1 MSKSEALEFLEHDIN
16 GQVDNGKA
24 NEQAAITAYD
34 KSEMPSE
41 LVYFVPCKQFQMPDE
56 KGAPFDNPYLS
67 KLILI
72 SGDMKKKELKDR
84 YKVNESS
91 ETFFID
97 ETVPK
102 DDIANE
108 LTKILPVDVT
118 ATTQRGLPTVNGMT
132 TRIPEATTTRT
143 DKPGSSTVTVGTTE
157 QVQTIPV
164 VTRSTSRPITTTNP
178 DTSSATT
185 TEPNVVTTICSYV
198 IFKQFINANSHLEPP
213 RYRHHLVRLV
223 DNVGIN
229 PGSFFNKSSSQVFY
243 NSFREL
249 KSDGYYE
256 ASEHDGRSDYHLVD
270 LAGRDLNEPGH
281 SRNQLDFKL

>member
-1 MSKSEALEFLEHDIN
+1 
-16 GQVDNGKA
+16 
-24 NEQAAITAYD
+24 
-34 KSEMPSE
+34 
-41 LVYFVPCKQFQMPDE
+41 MPDE

-84 YKVNESS
+84 YKVNETS

-118 ATTQRGLPTVNGMT
+118 ATTQRVLPTVNGMT
-132 TRIPEATTTRT
+132 TRIPAATTTRT

-157 QVQTIPV
+157 HVQTIPV

-185 TEPNVVTTICSYV
+185 TEPNVVTTISYV
-198 IFKQFINANSHLEPP
+198 IFKQCINANSHLEPP
-213 RYRHHLVRLV
+213 RYQHHLEGLL
-223 DNVGIN
+223 DSVGIN
-229 PGSFFNKSSSQVFY
+229 LGSFFNKSSSQVFY

-249 KSDGYYE
+249 KPDGYYE
-256 ASEHDGRSDYHLVD
+256 ASEYDGRSDYQLVD
-270 LAGRDLNEPGH
+270 HAGRDLNEPEH